1 MSRLMPVFH
10 LLACCAA
17 FAQAPGLTGRKLD
30 FGRDIHPVLNARC
43 ANCHSQSLRQGGL
56 SVSTVDDLKKGGVSG
71 AAIQPGNSEGSLLM
85 DRITGK
91 KPPLMPMGG
100 QPLSDREIAMIRD
113 WIDRGASVETGP
125 AAATWTPVLKPR
137 KPPVP
142 GPGHPV
148 DAFLKAYWT
157 AKKVTPQSVVS
168 DERFLR
174 RAYFDLHGL
183 PPTPQER
190 SAFLA
195 DKTPDKRARL
205 IESLLS
211 NRKRYAE
218 HWISFWNDLL
228 HNDEGVIYHGERKTI
243 TPWLL
248 KALESNLPYDRFV
261 AQLLNPAGPGAPE
274 GFLLGVNWRG
284 DINASQT
291 PAMQAAQNSAQVFL
305 GINIKC
311 ASCHDS
317 FINEWKLKDAYG
329 LASFF
334 TDQPLEVVRCDA
346 KTGEMS
352 EVRFL
357 YPELGAFD
365 GKDLRAAAAKL
376 FTHEANGRFTRT
388 FVNRMWQRL
397 IGHGLVENSD
407 DMDGEPWSPDLL
419 DWLASDF
426 AENGYDVDH
435 LIKRIMMSTAY
446 QLPVVR
452 EQADTQYVFKG
463 PAPRRLTA
471 EQFSDAVSAI
481 TGQWR
486 ATTPNSGAE
495 PAQLV
500 RDWRLK
506 ASPLSRALGR
516 PVRDLAVTYRAED
529 PSTLQALEMVNG
541 GTLATVLER
550 GAKYLTGELPPSPE
564 PIFDSGVTRDKPVP
578 VELDLKGLKELRL
591 VIADAGS
598 YDPSRVITGWA
609 NATLEGPNGSKTL
622 ADLAKVRLND
632 VIAIKTEGYDRL
644 RASTF
649 VDRSSVASD
658 INARVR
664 YFVYASE
671 PDPWR
676 PLKVADTPPVPAPA
690 PMKDRKALARYLF
703 AYAFSREPS
712 AKELQLAA
720 DMPVADLLWSITMSP
735 EFGYIH

>member
-1 MSRLMPVFH
+1 MSRLMSVFH

-17 FAQAPGLTGRKLD
+17 FAQAPGLTGRKLE

-43 ANCHSQSLRQGGL
+43 ASCHSRNLRQGGL
-56 SVSTVDDLKKGGVSG
+56 SVSTVADLRKGGVSG
-71 AAIQPGNSEGSLLM
+71 AAILPGNSAGSLLI
-85 DRITGK
+85 DRLTGA

-100 QPLSDREIAMIRD
+100 PALSEREIALIRE
-113 WIDRGASVETGP
+113 WIDRGASVETG
-125 AAATWTPVLKPR
+125 AAASAWQPLLKPR
-137 KPPVP
+137 NPAVP

-157 AKKVTPQSVVS
+157 STKIAPPALID

-174 RAYFDLHGL
+174 RAFFDLHGL
-183 PPTPQER
+183 PPTPDELT
-190 SAFLA
+190 AFHA
-195 DKTPDKRARL
+195 DRTADKRARR
-205 IESLLS
+205 IDTLLS
-211 NRKRYAE
+211 HRKRYAE

-228 HNDEGVIYHGERKTI
+228 HNDEGVVYHGERKSI

-248 KALESNLPYDRFV
+248 KALESNLPYDKFV
-261 AQLLNPAGPGAPE
+261 AQLLNPAGPTAPE
-274 GFLLGVNWRG
+274 GFLMGVNWRG

-317 FINEWKLKDAYG
+317 FINQWKLKDAYG

-334 TDQPLEVVRCDA
+334 TDKPLEVVRCDTP
-346 KTGEMS
+346 TGEMS
-352 EVRFL
+352 QVKFL
-357 YPELGAFD
+357 YSELGAIE
-365 GKDLRAAAAKL
+365 GKDLRSEAARL
-376 FTHEANGRFTRT
+376 FTHKANGRFART

-397 IGHGLVENSD
+397 IGHGLVENAD

-426 AENGYDVDH
+426 AANGYNVDH
-435 LIKRIMMSTAY
+435 LVRRIMTSSAY
-446 QLPVVR
+446 QLPAVR
-452 EQADTQYVFKG
+452 EKPDTQYVFKG
-463 PAPRRLTA
+463 PSPRRLTA
-471 EQFSDAVSAI
+471 EQYSDAVSAI

-486 ATTPNSGAE
+486 TTRPANTE
-495 PAQLV
+495 PAQYV

-541 GTLATVLER
+541 GTLATVIER
-550 GAKYLTGELPPSPE
+550 GAKYLTGDLPPSPE
-564 PIFDSGVTRDKPVP
+564 PVFDSGVTREKPLP
-578 VELDLKGLKELRL
+578 IEIDLKGLTELRL

-598 YDPSRVITGWA
+598 YDPSRVITAWKDA
-609 NATLEGPNGSKTL
+609 VLEGPKGT
-622 ADLAKVRLND
+622 APVPQTDKVRLD
-632 VIAIKTEGYDRL
+632 EMLTIKVEGYEKF
-644 RASTF
+644 RATTF
-649 VDRSSVASD
+649 VDRASIASD

-664 YFVYASE
+664 YLVYAKE

-676 PLKVADTPPVPAPA
+676 PLKTLEDLPHPAPRQI
-690 PMKDRKALARYLF
+690 KDRRMLATYLF
-703 AYAFSREPS
+703 QYALSRQPS
-712 AKELQLAA
+712 PAELKLAA
-720 DMPVADLLWSITMSP
+720 DMSVADLLWSLTLSP
-735 EFGYIH
+735 EFAYIH